1 MMSLYSTRNVLTSV
15 FPSAIKTGQEKSI
28 LIFPNR
34 FSLYTDPASIHSGKH
49 FGWRRDKD
57 ALDRPDGFAT
67 IRTVDG
73 VFP

>member
-34 FSLYTDPASIHSGKH
+34 FSLYTDPASDPFREAFWLEEG
-49 FGWRRDKD
+49 
-57 ALDRPDGFAT
+57 
-67 IRTVDG
+67 
-73 VFP
+73 